1 MTTKLTFEVNG
12 PEFRLPADIRRIIDS
27 MGTRRYSVTVVPLY
41 GNRTRLQ
48 NAYFHMIIG
57 RISAFSGADKEYI
70 KEAVKDLAVTMGYP
84 PATDDDGKPLLTPSG
99 EFIPK
104 PSHEANRREMGLLID
119 AALYFA
125 SEQGC
130 EIDPDTRPDKEVDE

>member
-1 MTTKLTFEVNG
+1 MTTRLTFEVNG
-12 PEFRLPADIRRIIDS
+12 PDFKLPADIRRIIDS

-48 NAYFHMIIG
+48 NAYFHMIVG
-57 RISAFSGADKEYI
+57 RISACSGADKEFI
-70 KEAVKDLAVTMGYP
+70 KESIKDLAVTMGYP
-84 PATDDDGKPLLTPSG
+84 PATDDNGKPLLTSSG

-104 PSHEANRREMGLLID
+104 PSHEANSREMGILID

-130 EIDPDTRPDKEVDE
+130 EIDPDTRPDHQENQ